1 MIAQHAKDFT
11 WNRGCNSYSPPLTH
25 GDPISHPLEVSANQ
39 IPSSLG
45 RQRCQK
51 PEVCRGGHVEAL
63 NWPIHNTI
71 LFIGEDSAHLLVV
84 SKLSIARLSAK
95 LNPSKV
101 CGPGEVPNW
110 PLREYSELLT
120 YPVSSIINASLQEQ
134 RLPTIWKYADVSP
147 LPKKRKLKIWKKI
160 WDQSL
165 LPTVSWKSLRIAS
178 FTITQ
183 SLLFSMSWIQFS
195 ITWYLIRPPHRP
207 PYTWST
213 AGLKQQME
221 IALQSGLFY
230 SIIEKHSI

>member
-1 MIAQHAKDFT
+1 MKSRCSS
-11 WNRGCNSYSPPLTH
+11 NSPPPGRLWYLNSLLPGTAK
-25 GDPISHPLEVSANQ
+25 VSKARGM
-39 IPSSLG
+39 PG
-45 RQRCQK
+45 RGG
-51 PEVCRGGHVEAL
+51 GGHVKAL
-63 NWPIHNTI
+63 NWPIHNNTI

-84 SKLSIARLSAK
+84 SKLSIARLWAK

-120 YPVSSIINASLQEQ
+120 YPVCSIINASLQEQ

-147 LPKKRKLKIWKKI
+147 LTKKRKLRIWKKI

-165 LPTVSWKSLRIAS
+165 LPTVYWKSLRIAS

-183 SLLFSMSWIQFS
+183 SLLFSRSWTQVS
-195 ITWYLIRPPHRP
+195 MTWYLIRPPHRP